1 MAALTDAAAAQVL
14 QWVTAQAAT
23 APVAPLV
30 VALETVQGD
39 DVTPGTEVVGGG
51 YTRQLYVPTTPTTAA
66 GITSVRNAQLIRFEN
81 MPAVTVVSFSIWDSA
96 PTPFRWLYAPLS
108 TARTFAAGDPAEFA
122 IGELVITGD

>member
-96 PTPFRWLYAPLS
+96 PTRSAGCTPRCRPLALS
-108 TARTFAAGDPAEFA
+108 QRVTRRSLPSAN
-122 IGELVITGD
+122 L